1 MPRLRNCPVCGT
13 PLEVQS
19 WANLTWVDCPSMHR
33 LSVDPGTWDTLCRE
47 VLLHDIREYLAGL
60 PPIPGSVDEG

>member
-1 MPRLRNCPVCGT
+1 
-13 PLEVQS
+13 
-19 WANLTWVDCPSMHR
+19 MHR
-33 LSVDPGTWDTLCRE
+33 LSVEPGMWDTLCRE